1 MLDLVK
7 FLFVFIISFS
17 ITTTSFSET
26 RKFNIGQIATTEE
39 VAGWD
44 IDVRP
49 DGLGA
54 PKGSGNAID
63 GEEVYAERCA
73 SCHGALVKELII
85 GQY

>member
-1 MLDLVK
+1 MLDLAK

-17 ITTTSFSET
+17 VTTTSFSET
-26 RKFNIGQIATTEE
+26 RKFNIGQIATKEE

-54 PKGSGNAID
+54 PKGSGNAIA
-63 GEEVYAERCA
+63 GEEVYAERS
-73 SCHGALVKELII
+73 SCHGDFGDQLII